1 MTGDSD
7 DVRNSERVTRALDTY
22 PSHPHHIIA
31 LPSVRNIFGQAG
43 RYGVLGMLIPTG
55 LFYAVFAGVGLR
67 GALLAALAWSYGLIA
82 QRLLRRRRV
91 EATLLLGAGL
101 MSFRAVVTWFTGSSF
116 LYFLQPTLGTFAT
129 AAALIG
135 SAFLGRP
142 LLEKVA
148 KDFVQLPAAL
158 TERPQIGDF
167 FSRISLIW
175 GVTYLLNGCWS
186 LHALTSS
193 SVGSFLL
200 LSKSASL
207 FLTFATIGI
216 SIWLFRRTVRGE
228 RIVLHWGPPKVALAA

>member
-1 MTGDSD
+1 
-7 DVRNSERVTRALDTY
+7 VTRAVHDALNTAVSTVRTV
-22 PSHPHHIIA
+22 PQHVVV

-43 RYGVLGMLIPTG
+43 RYGVVGMVIPTA

-82 QRLLRRRRV
+82 QRLLWRRRV
-91 EATLLLGAGL
+91 EATLLIGAGL

-135 SAFLGRP
+135 SALVGRP
-142 LLEKVA
+142 LLERVA
-148 KDFVQLPAAL
+148 RDFVQLPAAL
-158 TERPQIGDF
+158 TDCPQIGRF
-167 FSRISLIW
+167 FTRISLMW
-175 GVTYLLNGCWS
+175 GVTYLINASWS

-200 LSKSASL
+200 ITKSASL
-207 FLTFATIGI
+207 VLTFATIAI
-216 SIWLFRRTVRGE
+216 SIWMFRRTVRGE
-228 RIVLHWGPPKVALAA
+228 RIDLHWGQPTAALAA

>member
-1 MTGDSD
+1 
-7 DVRNSERVTRALDTY
+7 VRA
-22 PSHPHHIIA
+22 
-31 LPSVRNIFGQAG
+31 IFGQAG
-43 RYGVLGMLIPTG
+43 RYGLLGMVIPTG
-55 LFYAVFAGVGLR
+55 LFYAVFAGSGLR
-67 GALLAALAWSYGLIA
+67 GALVAALAWSYGLIA
-82 QRLLRRRRV
+82 QRLLMRRRV

-148 KDFVQLPAAL
+148 KDFVQLPATL
-158 TERPQIGDF
+158 TSRPQIARF
-167 FSRISLIW
+167 FSRISLMW
-175 GVTYLLNGCWS
+175 GVTYLLNATWS
-186 LHALTSS
+186 LHALTTS
-193 SVGSFLL
+193 SVGSFLM

-207 FLTFATIGI
+207 LLTVVTIAL

-228 RIVLHWGPPKVALAA
+228 QIVLHWGQPQPAIAA

>member
-1 MTGDSD
+1 
-7 DVRNSERVTRALDTY
+7 VTPALSSSL
-22 PSHPHHIIA
+22 SHARHVVV

-43 RYGVLGMLIPTG
+43 RYGIVGMVIPTG
-55 LFYAVFAGVGLR
+55 LFYAVFAGLGLR
-67 GALLAALAWSYGLIA
+67 GALVAALAWSYGLIA
-82 QRLLRRRRV
+82 QRLLRGRRV

-135 SAFLGRP
+135 SALLGRP

-148 KDFVQLPAAL
+148 RDFVQLPATL
-158 TERPQIGDF
+158 TDHPQIGRF

-175 GVTYLLNGCWS
+175 GVTYLLNATWS
-186 LHALTSS
+186 LHTLTTS

-200 LSKSASL
+200 ISKSASL
-207 FLTFATIGI
+207 ILTFATIAV

-228 RIVLHWGPPKVALAA
+228 RIVLHWGQPIPAIAA

>member
-1 MTGDSD
+1 M
-7 DVRNSERVTRALDTY
+7 RKPKRVTLASNFT
-22 PSHPHHIIA
+22 PSQSRHVIA
-31 LPSVRNIFGQAG
+31 LPSVRNIFRQAG
-43 RYGVLGMLIPTG
+43 RYGVLGMVVPTA
-55 LFYAVFAGVGLR
+55 LFYVVFAGVGLR

-91 EATLLLGAGL
+91 EATLLVGASL

-135 SAFLGRP
+135 SALVGKP

-158 TERPQIGDF
+158 TDRPQIGRF
-167 FSRISLIW
+167 FSRISLMW
-175 GVTYLLNGCWS
+175 GVTYLLNGSWS

-193 SVGSFLL
+193 SVGNFLL

-207 FLTFATIGI
+207 FLTFATIAL

-228 RIVLHWGPPKVALAA
+228 RIVLHWGPQPAVLAG

>member
-1 MTGDSD
+1 M
-7 DVRNSERVTRALDTY
+7 TRAPCTI
-22 PSHPHHIIA
+22 PSAAHHVIA

-43 RYGVLGMLIPTG
+43 RYGVLGMVIPTG

-91 EATLLLGAGL
+91 EATLVLGAGL
-101 MSFRAVVTWFTGSSF
+101 MSFRALVTWFTGSSF

-135 SAFLGRP
+135 SALVGRP
-142 LLEKVA
+142 LLERVA
-148 KDFVQLPAAL
+148 RDFVQLPAAL
-158 TERPQIGDF
+158 TERPQIGRF
-167 FSRISLIW
+167 FSRISLLW
-175 GVTYLLNGCWS
+175 GVTYLLNGSWS

-200 LSKSASL
+200 ISKSASL
-207 FLTFATIGI
+207 VLTFATIGL
-216 SIWLFRRTVRGE
+216 SIWMFRRTVRGE
-228 RIVLHWGPPKVALAA
+228 RIVLHWGQPKPALAA

>member
-1 MTGDSD
+1 
-7 DVRNSERVTRALDTY
+7 V
-22 PSHPHHIIA
+22 
-31 LPSVRNIFGQAG
+31 LPSVRNIFSQAG
-43 RYGVLGMLIPTG
+43 RYGIVGMVIPTA
-55 LFYAVFAGVGLR
+55 LFYVVFAGLGLR
-67 GALLAALAWSYGLIA
+67 GALVAALAWSYGLIA

-91 EATLLLGAGL
+91 EVTLVLGAGL

-135 SAFLGRP
+135 SALVGRP

-148 KDFVQLPAAL
+148 KDFVQLPL
-158 TERPQIGDF
+158 TLTSHPEIGRF

-175 GVTYLLNGCWS
+175 GITYLLNGTWS
-186 LHALTSS
+186 LHALMSS

-200 LSKSASL
+200 VSKSASV
-207 FLTFATIGI
+207 FLTAASIGL

-228 RIVLHWGPPKVALAA
+228 RIVLHWGPQQVALAA